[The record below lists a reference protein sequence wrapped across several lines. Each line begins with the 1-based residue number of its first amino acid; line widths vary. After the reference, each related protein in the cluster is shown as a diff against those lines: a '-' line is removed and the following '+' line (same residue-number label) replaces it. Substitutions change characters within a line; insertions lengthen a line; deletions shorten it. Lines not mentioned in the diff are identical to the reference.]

1 MKGNVKTREV
11 QQDYEEN
18 IRNQLAGVK
27 ACYLPKGPR
36 NPQETKD
43 KFKKLRRDLKGEE
56 KER

>member
-1 MKGNVKTREV
+1 MLIIPVKTREV

-43 KFKKLRRDLKGEE
+43 KFKK
-56 KER
+56 